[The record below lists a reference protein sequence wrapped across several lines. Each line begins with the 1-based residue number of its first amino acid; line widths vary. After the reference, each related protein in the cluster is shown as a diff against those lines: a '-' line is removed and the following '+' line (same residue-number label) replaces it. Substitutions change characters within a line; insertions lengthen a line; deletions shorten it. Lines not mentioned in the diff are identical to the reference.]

1 MAEDLKAIYKILK
14 YLRAAMNY
22 EEADID
28 FISANAL
35 GISENLWINIL
46 EMLTSSGYITGIEVK
61 YGAQGE
67 RVLSISNLRITLKG
81 IEYLEENSLMRR
93 AANIAK
99 GIKDIIPG
107 M

>member
-14 YLRAAMNY
+14 YLREAMNY

-35 GISENLWINIL
+35 GISENLWISIV

-61 YGAQGE
+61 YGAQGD

>member
-1 MAEDLKAIYKILK
+1 MTEDLKAIYKILK
-14 YLRAAMNY
+14 YLREAMNY

-28 FISANAL
+28 FISDKAL
-35 GISENLWINIL
+35 GISENLWVSIL
-46 EMLTSSGYITGIEVK
+46 EMLVSNGYITGVEVK
-61 YGAQGE
+61 YGAQGD

-81 IEYLEENSLMRR
+81 IEYLEENSLMKR

>member
-14 YLRAAMNY
+14 YLREAMNY

-35 GISENLWINIL
+35 GISENLWISIV
-46 EMLTSSGYITGIEVK
+46 EMLTRSGYITGIEVK
-61 YGAQGE
+61 YGAQGD

>member
-14 YLRAAMNY
+14 YLREAMNY

-35 GISENLWINIL
+35 GISENLWISIA
-46 EMLTSSGYITGIEVK
+46 EMLTRSGYITGIEVK

-93 AANIAK
+93 AAYIAK

>member
-14 YLRAAMNY
+14 YLREAMNY

-35 GISENLWINIL
+35 GISENLWISIV

-61 YGAQGE
+61 YGAQGD

-99 GIKDIIPG
+99 GSKDIIPG